1 MEFIDKLLDY
11 YNISRRDYEELT
23 RDASLADVPS
33 FNVFDNIN
41 EVKERILLAI
51 KNKERILIYGDYDAD
66 GILATSILV
75 NTFKKLKH
83 EVDYYIP
90 SRYLDGYGIT
100 EEKVIQAKEK
110 GYQLI
115 ITVDNGIVAL
125 AALKKAKELNLEMI
139 ITDHHEFTEP
149 PLDFLSL
156 HPKRSKLKVTTS
168 GAMVAFY
175 LSTALL
181 YEIDPYLLTLGATSI
196 LSDVMPMK
204 EENRQIVKLA
214 LKYLN
219 KYKFDKFKLLSGE
232 TSFDETTLTLNM
244 IPKINAVGRIETK
257 KEVNILVK
265 YFTTDSYHDLVKI
278 REYVNNINEKR
289 KQMSLDIVKNL
300 QIAEQD
306 AVVIKLDIL
315 SGLSGL
321 IASRVIANNN
331 LPVCIFSSEV
341 INGNIRGSIRSKH
354 GFSVTKFFELN
365 QSMLLE
371 HGGHELAGG
380 VVIKEGDFD
389 KFKEAFINFAKNNK
403 FIPAQDNIPIKEEEI
418 NLRNYEIM
426 RSFAP
431 FGNDWREPIFVLKD
445 VDVNRINKV
454 GPNQEHLSILLNNKN
469 KVIGFRYPFN
479 TLVNPTV
486 DLTGV
491 LRLNKYKDFVTVNFL
506 LQN

>member
-1 MEFIDKLLDY
+1 MEFLDKLLDY
-11 YNISRRDYEELT
+11 YNISRKDYEELT

-41 EVKERILLAI
+41 EVKERILLAV
-51 KNKERILIYGDYDAD
+51 KNKEKILIYGDYDAD

-90 SRYLDGYGIT
+90 SRYLDGYGIN

-125 AALKKAKELNLEMI
+125 DALKKAKELNLEMI
-139 ITDHHEFTEP
+139 ITDHHEFTEA
-149 PLDFLSL
+149 PLDFLYL
-156 HPKRSKLKVTTS
+156 HPKKSKLKVTTS

-214 LKYLN
+214 IKYLN
-219 KYKFDKFKLLSGE
+219 KYKFDKYKLLSGE
-232 TSFDETTLTLNM
+232 ITFDETTLTLNV

-278 REYVNNINEKR
+278 REYVNNINERR
-289 KQMSLDIVKNL
+289 KQMSLDIVQNL
-300 QIAEQD
+300 KITEVD
-306 AVVIKLDIL
+306 AVVMKLDIL
-315 SGLSGL
+315 SGLAGL

-341 INGNIRGSIRSKH
+341 KGGNIRGSIRSKH
-354 GFSVTKFFELN
+354 GFNVIQFFELN
-365 QSMLLE
+365 KEMLIE

-380 VVIKEGDFD
+380 VVIKETDFD
-389 KFKEAFINFAKNNK
+389 KFKEAFISFAKSNK
-403 FIPAQDNIPIKEEEI
+403 FVPAQDNILIREEEI
-418 NLRNYEIM
+418 NLKNYEIL

-431 FGNDWREPIFVLKD
+431 FGNDWREPTFILKD
-445 VDVNRINKV
+445 VDINRISRV
-454 GPNQEHLSILLNNKN
+454 GVNQEHLSILLNNKS